1 MKKHFGGPT
10 LEDEEREKEEEDIEE
25 EEALRIFAELHRDRI
40 TTNQDFDEV
49 SIYYKLSL
57 YLKSLFAGF

>member
-25 EEALRIFAELHRDRI
+25 EEALRIFAELHRDRMVAH
-40 TTNQDFDEV
+40 QEV
-49 SIYYKLSL
+49 EDVRI
-57 YLKSLFAGF
+57 